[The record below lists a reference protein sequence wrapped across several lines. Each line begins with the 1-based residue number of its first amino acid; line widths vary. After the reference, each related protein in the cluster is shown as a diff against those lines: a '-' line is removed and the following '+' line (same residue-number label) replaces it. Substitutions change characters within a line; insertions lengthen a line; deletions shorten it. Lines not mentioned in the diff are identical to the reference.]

1 MSRYRY
7 DRNMARQKE
16 FDRDKAIKSAL
27 ATFRK
32 NGFGATTTDD
42 LRLAMGIGRQ
52 SFYDTFK
59 GKREIYLE
67 ALRKYN
73 SDRTLGYFEI
83 FAKSGSPL
91 KALEGMLT
99 SISVESPRDRALS
112 CLGVSSI
119 CEFGSSDAEVFSI
132 NQAAA
137 LFLKS
142 ALEKLILEA
151 QNRKEVRSSLDSK
164 VAASYLLSVIT
175 GIRVSARAGASPEE
189 LRSIAA
195 IAIDG
200 LRKQHK

>member
-1 MSRYRY
+1 
-7 DRNMARQKE
+7 MARHKE
-16 FDRDKAIKSAL
+16 FNRDKALDSAL

-59 GKREIYLE
+59 RKRETYLE

-73 SDRTLGYFEI
+73 SDRVHGYFEI
-83 FAKSGSPL
+83 FRQSGSPL

-99 SISVESPRDRALS
+99 SISVESPKDRALS

-119 CEFGSSDAEVFSI
+119 CEFGSSDAEISSI
-132 NQAAA
+132 NGAAA
-137 LFLKS
+137 SSIKS
-142 ALEKLILEA
+142 VLEKLILEA
-151 QNRKEVRSSLDSK
+151 KNKKEIRSSLDPK
-164 VAASYLLSVIT
+164 KTAFYLLSVSS
-175 GIRVSARAGASPEE
+175 GMRVSARAGASPEE
-189 LRSIAA
+189 LNAIAA

-200 LRKQHK
+200 LRKQ

>member
-1 MSRYRY
+1 
-7 DRNMARQKE
+7 MARPKE
-16 FDRDKAIKSAL
+16 FDRDKAVESAL

-73 SDRTLGYFEI
+73 SDRVLGFFEI
-83 FAKSGSPL
+83 FRKSGSPL
-91 KALEGMLT
+91 MALEGMLT
-99 SISVESPRDRALS
+99 SISIESPKDRTLA

-119 CEFGSSDAEVFSI
+119 CEFGASDAEVSSI
-132 NQAAA
+132 NDAAA
-137 LFLKS
+137 SSIKS
-142 ALEKLILEA
+142 VLGKLILEA
-151 QNRKEVRSSLDSK
+151 KNKKEIRSSLDPK
-164 VAASYLLSVIT
+164 ETALYLLSVFS
-175 GIRVSARAGASPEE
+175 GMRVSARAGASPEE
-189 LRSIAA
+189 LNAIAA

-200 LRKQHK
+200 LRKQ

>member
-1 MSRYRY
+1 
-7 DRNMARQKE
+7 MARQKE
-16 FDRDKAIKSAL
+16 FARDKAVESAL

-73 SDRTLGYFEI
+73 SDRVLGFFEI
-83 FAKSGSPL
+83 FRKSGSPL

-99 SISVESPRDRALS
+99 SISIESPKDRALA

-119 CEFGSSDAEVFSI
+119 CEFGASDAEVSSI
-132 NQAAA
+132 NDATASSI
-137 LFLKS
+137 KS
-142 ALEKLILEA
+142 VLGKLILEA
-151 QNRKEVRSSLDSK
+151 KNKKEIRSSLDPK
-164 VAASYLLSVIT
+164 ETALYLLSVFS
-175 GIRVSARAGASPEE
+175 GMRVSARAGASPEE
-189 LRSIAA
+189 LNAIAA

-200 LRKQHK
+200 LRKQ

>member
-1 MSRYRY
+1 
-7 DRNMARQKE
+7 MARYKE
-16 FDRDKAIKSAL
+16 FNRDKALDSAL

-59 GKREIYLE
+59 GKRKTYLE

-73 SDRTLGYFEI
+73 SDRVYGYFEI
-83 FAKSGSPL
+83 FRQSGSPL

-99 SISVESPRDRALS
+99 SISVESPKDRALS

-119 CEFGSSDAEVFSI
+119 CEFGSSDAEISSI
-132 NQAAA
+132 NGAAA
-137 LFLKS
+137 SSIKS
-142 ALEKLILEA
+142 VLEKLILEA
-151 QNRKEVRSSLDSK
+151 KNKKEIRSSLDPK
-164 VAASYLLSVIT
+164 KTAFYLLSVFS
-175 GIRVSARAGASPEE
+175 GMRVSARAGASPEE
-189 LRSIAA
+189 LNAIAA

-200 LRKQHK
+200 LRKQ

>member
-1 MSRYRY
+1 
-7 DRNMARQKE
+7 MARQKE
-16 FDRDKAIKSAL
+16 FARDKAVESAL

-73 SDRTLGYFEI
+73 SDRVLGFFEI
-83 FAKSGSPL
+83 FRKSGSPL

-99 SISVESPRDRALS
+99 SISIESPKDRTLA

-119 CEFGSSDAEVFSI
+119 CEFGASDAEVSSI
-132 NQAAA
+132 NDAAA
-137 LFLKS
+137 SSIKS
-142 ALEKLILEA
+142 VLGKLILEA
-151 QNRKEVRSSLDSK
+151 KNKKEIRSSLDPK
-164 VAASYLLSVIT
+164 ETALYLLSVFS
-175 GIRVSARAGASPEE
+175 GMRVSARAGASPEE
-189 LRSIAA
+189 LNAIAA

-200 LRKQHK
+200 LRKQ

>member
-1 MSRYRY
+1 
-7 DRNMARQKE
+7 MARHKE
-16 FDRDKAIKSAL
+16 FNRDKALDSAL

-59 GKREIYLE
+59 GKRETYLE

-73 SDRTLGYFEI
+73 SDRVHGYFEI
-83 FAKSGSPL
+83 FRQSGSPL

-99 SISVESPRDRALS
+99 SISVESPKHRALS

-119 CEFGSSDAEVFSI
+119 CEFGSSDAEISSI
-132 NQAAA
+132 NGAAA
-137 LFLKS
+137 SSIKS
-142 ALEKLILEA
+142 VLEKLILEA
-151 QNRKEVRSSLDSK
+151 KNKKEIRSSLDPK
-164 VAASYLLSVIT
+164 KTAFYLLSVSS
-175 GIRVSARAGASPEE
+175 GMRVSARAGASPEE
-189 LRSIAA
+189 LNAIAA

-200 LRKQHK
+200 LRKQ

>member
-1 MSRYRY
+1 
-7 DRNMARQKE
+7 MARQKE
-16 FDRDKAIKSAL
+16 FARDKAVESAL

-67 ALRKYN
+67 ALLKYN
-73 SDRTLGYFEI
+73 SDRVLGFFEI
-83 FAKSGSPL
+83 FRKSGSPL

-99 SISVESPRDRALS
+99 SISIESPKDRTLA

-119 CEFGSSDAEVFSI
+119 CEFGASDAEVSSI
-132 NQAAA
+132 NDATASSI
-137 LFLKS
+137 KS
-142 ALEKLILEA
+142 VLGKLILEA
-151 QNRKEVRSSLDSK
+151 KNKKEIRSSLDPK
-164 VAASYLLSVIT
+164 ETALYLLSVFS
-175 GIRVSARAGASPEE
+175 GMRVSARAGASPEE
-189 LRSIAA
+189 LNAIAA

-200 LRKQHK
+200 LRKQ

>member
-1 MSRYRY
+1 
-7 DRNMARQKE
+7 MARPKE
-16 FDRDKAIKSAL
+16 FDRGKAIESAL

-73 SDRTLGYFEI
+73 SDRVFGYFEI
-83 FAKSGSPL
+83 FRQSGSPL

-99 SISVESPRDRALS
+99 SISVESSKDRALS

-119 CEFGSSDAEVFSI
+119 CEFGSSDAEVCSI
-132 NQAAA
+132 NGAAA
-137 LFLKS
+137 SSLNS

-151 QNRKEVRSSLDSK
+151 KNKKEVRSSLDSK
-164 VAASYLLSVIT
+164 AAARYLLSVTT

-189 LRSIAA
+189 LRSIATM
-195 IAIDG
+195 AIDG
-200 LRKQHK
+200 LRKQ

>member
-1 MSRYRY
+1 MP
-7 DRNMARQKE
+7 RQKE
-16 FDRDKAIKSAL
+16 FDRDKAVESAL

-73 SDRTLGYFEI
+73 SDRVLGFFEI
-83 FAKSGSPL
+83 FRKSGSPL

-99 SISVESPRDRALS
+99 SISIESPKDRTLA

-119 CEFGSSDAEVFSI
+119 CEFGASDAEVSSI
-132 NQAAA
+132 NDATASSIKS
-137 LFLKS
+137 FLG
-142 ALEKLILEA
+142 KLILEA
-151 QNRKEVRSSLDSK
+151 KNQKEIRSSLDPK
-164 VAASYLLSVIT
+164 ETALYLLSVFS
-175 GIRVSARAGASPEE
+175 GMRVSARAGASPEE
-189 LRSIAA
+189 LNAIAA

-200 LRKQHK
+200 LRKQ

>member
-1 MSRYRY
+1 
-7 DRNMARQKE
+7 MARPKE
-16 FDRDKAIKSAL
+16 FDRDKAIESAL

-32 NGFGATTTDD
+32 NGFGATTTED

-73 SDRTLGYFEI
+73 SDRVLGFFEI
-83 FAKSGSPL
+83 FRKSGSPL

-99 SISVESPRDRALS
+99 SISIESPKDRTLA

-119 CEFGSSDAEVFSI
+119 CEFGASDAEVSSI
-132 NQAAA
+132 NDATASA
-137 LFLKS
+137 TKS
-142 ALEKLILEA
+142 VLVKLILEA
-151 QNRKEVRSSLDSK
+151 KNKKEIRSSLDPK
-164 VAASYLLSVIT
+164 ETALYLLSVFS
-175 GIRVSARAGASPEE
+175 GMRVSARAGASPEE
-189 LRSIAA
+189 LNAIAA

-200 LRKQHK
+200 LRKQ

>member
-1 MSRYRY
+1 
-7 DRNMARQKE
+7 MARQKE
-16 FDRDKAIKSAL
+16 FARDKAVESAL

-52 SFYDTFK
+52 SLYDTFK

-73 SDRTLGYFEI
+73 SDRVLGFFEI
-83 FAKSGSPL
+83 FRKSGSPL

-99 SISVESPRDRALS
+99 SISIESPKDRTLA

-119 CEFGSSDAEVFSI
+119 CEFGASDAEVSSI
-132 NQAAA
+132 NDATASSI
-137 LFLKS
+137 KS
-142 ALEKLILEA
+142 VLGKLILEA
-151 QNRKEVRSSLDSK
+151 KNKKEIRSSLDPK
-164 VAASYLLSVIT
+164 ETALYLLSVFS
-175 GIRVSARAGASPEE
+175 GMRVSARAGASPEE
-189 LRSIAA
+189 LNAIAA

-200 LRKQHK
+200 LRKQ

>member
-1 MSRYRY
+1 
-7 DRNMARQKE
+7 MARQKE
-16 FDRDKAIKSAL
+16 FDRDKAVESAL

-73 SDRTLGYFEI
+73 SDRVLGFFEI
-83 FAKSGSPL
+83 FRKSGSPL

-99 SISVESPRDRALS
+99 SISIESPKDRTLA

-119 CEFGSSDAEVFSI
+119 CEFGASDAEVSSI
-132 NQAAA
+132 NDATASSI
-137 LFLKS
+137 KS
-142 ALEKLILEA
+142 VVGKLILEA
-151 QNRKEVRSSLDSK
+151 KNKKEIRSSLEPK
-164 VAASYLLSVIT
+164 ETALYLLSVFS
-175 GIRVSARAGASPEE
+175 GMRVSARAGASPEE
-189 LRSIAA
+189 LNAIAA

-200 LRKQHK
+200 LRRQ

>member
-1 MSRYRY
+1 
-7 DRNMARQKE
+7 MARQKE
-16 FDRDKAIKSAL
+16 FARDKAVESAL

-73 SDRTLGYFEI
+73 SDRVLGYFEI
-83 FAKSGSPL
+83 FRKSGSPL
-91 KALEGMLT
+91 MALEGMLT
-99 SISVESPRDRALS
+99 SISLESSKDRALS

-119 CEFGSSDAEVFSI
+119 CEFGRSDAEVFSI
-132 NQAAA
+132 NAAA
-137 LFLKS
+137 ASSLQS

-151 QNRKEVRSSLDSK
+151 KNKKEIRSSLDSK
-164 VAASYLLSVIT
+164 TTARYLLTVIT
-175 GIRVSARAGASPEE
+175 GIRVGARAGTSPEE
-189 LRSIAA
+189 LRSIATM
-195 IAIDG
+195 AIDG
-200 LRKQHK
+200 LRKQ

>member
-1 MSRYRY
+1 
-7 DRNMARQKE
+7 MARQKE
-16 FDRDKAIKSAL
+16 FDRDKAVESAL

-73 SDRTLGYFEI
+73 SDRVLGFFEI
-83 FAKSGSPL
+83 FRKSGSPL

-99 SISVESPRDRALS
+99 SISIESPKDRTLA

-119 CEFGSSDAEVFSI
+119 CEFGASDAEVSSI
-132 NQAAA
+132 NDATASSI
-137 LFLKS
+137 KS
-142 ALEKLILEA
+142 VLGKLILEA
-151 QNRKEVRSSLDSK
+151 KNKKEIRSSLDPK
-164 VAASYLLSVIT
+164 KTALYLLSVFS
-175 GIRVSARAGASPEE
+175 GMRVNARAGASPEE
-189 LRSIAA
+189 LNAIAA

-200 LRKQHK
+200 LRKQ

>member
-1 MSRYRY
+1 
-7 DRNMARQKE
+7 MARQKE
-16 FDRDKAIKSAL
+16 FARDKAVESAL

-73 SDRTLGYFEI
+73 SDRVLGFFEI
-83 FAKSGSPL
+83 FRKSGSPL

-99 SISVESPRDRALS
+99 SISIESPKDRTLA

-119 CEFGSSDAEVFSI
+119 CEFGASDAEVSSI
-132 NQAAA
+132 NDATASSI
-137 LFLKS
+137 KS
-142 ALEKLILEA
+142 VLGKLILEA
-151 QNRKEVRSSLDSK
+151 KNKKEIRSSLDPK
-164 VAASYLLSVIT
+164 ETALYLLSVFS
-175 GIRVSARAGASPEE
+175 GMRVSARAGASPEE
-189 LRSIAA
+189 LNAIAV

-200 LRKQHK
+200 LRKQ

>member
-1 MSRYRY
+1 MSRRSY
-7 DRNMARQKE
+7 DWEMARPKE
-16 FDRDKAIKSAL
+16 FDRDKAVESAL

-73 SDRTLGYFEI
+73 SDRVLGFFEI
-83 FAKSGSPL
+83 FRKSGSPL

-99 SISVESPRDRALS
+99 SISIESPKDRTLA

-119 CEFGSSDAEVFSI
+119 CEFGASDAEVSSI
-132 NQAAA
+132 NDAAA
-137 LFLKS
+137 SSIKS
-142 ALEKLILEA
+142 VLGKLILEA
-151 QNRKEVRSSLDSK
+151 KNKKEIRSSLDPK
-164 VAASYLLSVIT
+164 ETALYLLSVFS
-175 GIRVSARAGASPEE
+175 GMRVSARAGASPEE
-189 LRSIAA
+189 LNAIAA

-200 LRKQHK
+200 LRKQ

>member
-1 MSRYRY
+1 
-7 DRNMARQKE
+7 MARHKE
-16 FDRDKAIKSAL
+16 FNRDKALDSAL

-59 GKREIYLE
+59 GKRETYLE

-73 SDRTLGYFEI
+73 SDRVHGYFEV
-83 FAKSGSPL
+83 FRQSGSPL

-99 SISVESPRDRALS
+99 SISVESPKDRALS

-119 CEFGSSDAEVFSI
+119 CEFGSSDAEISSI
-132 NQAAA
+132 NGAAA
-137 LFLKS
+137 SSIKS
-142 ALEKLILEA
+142 VLEKLILEA
-151 QNRKEVRSSLDSK
+151 KNKKEIRSSLDPK
-164 VAASYLLSVIT
+164 KTAFYLLSVSS
-175 GIRVSARAGASPEE
+175 GMRVSARAGASPEE
-189 LRSIAA
+189 LNAIAA

-200 LRKQHK
+200 LRKQ

>member
-1 MSRYRY
+1 MSRIPY
-7 DRNMARQKE
+7 DSEMPRQKE
-16 FDRDKAIKSAL
+16 FDRAKAVESAL

-73 SDRTLGYFEI
+73 SDRVLGFFEI
-83 FAKSGSPL
+83 FRKSESPL

-99 SISVESPRDRALS
+99 SISIESPKDRTLA

-119 CEFGSSDAEVFSI
+119 CEFGASDAEVSSI
-132 NQAAA
+132 NDATASSITSV
-137 LFLKS
+137 LG
-142 ALEKLILEA
+142 KLILEA
-151 QNRKEVRSSLDSK
+151 KNKKEIRSSLDPK
-164 VAASYLLSVIT
+164 ETALYLFSVFS
-175 GIRVSARAGASPEE
+175 GMRVSARAGASPEE
-189 LRSIAA
+189 LNAIAA

-200 LRKQHK
+200 LRKQ

>member
-1 MSRYRY
+1 
-7 DRNMARQKE
+7 MARPKE
-16 FDRDKAIKSAL
+16 FDRDKAVESAL

-73 SDRTLGYFEI
+73 SDRVLGYFEI
-83 FAKSGSPL
+83 FRKSGSPL
-91 KALEGMLT
+91 KALEGTLT
-99 SISVESPRDRALS
+99 SISAESSKDRALS

-119 CEFGSSDAEVFSI
+119 CEFGISDAEVFSI
-132 NQAAA
+132 NGAAA
-137 LFLKS
+137 SSLKS

-151 QNRKEVRSSLDSK
+151 KNKKEIRSSLDSK
-164 VAASYLLSVIT
+164 ETARYLLSVIT

-200 LRKQHK
+200 LRK

>member
-1 MSRYRY
+1 
-7 DRNMARQKE
+7 MARQKE
-16 FDRDKAIKSAL
+16 FARDKAVESAL

-73 SDRTLGYFEI
+73 SDRVLGFFEI
-83 FAKSGSPL
+83 FRKSGSPL

-99 SISVESPRDRALS
+99 SISIESPKDRTLA

-119 CEFGSSDAEVFSI
+119 CEFGASDAEVSSI
-132 NQAAA
+132 NDATASSITSV
-137 LFLKS
+137 LG
-142 ALEKLILEA
+142 KLILEA
-151 QNRKEVRSSLDSK
+151 KNKKEIRSSLDPK
-164 VAASYLLSVIT
+164 ETALYLLSVFS
-175 GIRVSARAGASPEE
+175 GMRVSARAGASPEE
-189 LRSIAA
+189 LNAIAA

-200 LRKQHK
+200 LRKQ

>member
-1 MSRYRY
+1 
-7 DRNMARQKE
+7 MARQKE
-16 FDRDKAIKSAL
+16 FDRDKAVESAL

-73 SDRTLGYFEI
+73 SDRVLGFFEI
-83 FAKSGSPL
+83 FRKSGSPL

-99 SISVESPRDRALS
+99 SISIESPKDRTLA

-119 CEFGSSDAEVFSI
+119 CEFGASDAEVSSI
-132 NQAAA
+132 NDATASSI
-137 LFLKS
+137 KS
-142 ALEKLILEA
+142 VLGKLILEA
-151 QNRKEVRSSLDSK
+151 KNKREIRSSLDPK
-164 VAASYLLSVIT
+164 ETALYLLSVFS
-175 GIRVSARAGASPEE
+175 GMRVSARAGASPEE
-189 LRSIAA
+189 LNAIAA

-200 LRKQHK
+200 LRKQ

>member
-1 MSRYRY
+1 
-7 DRNMARQKE
+7 MARQKE
-16 FDRDKAIKSAL
+16 FARDKAVESAL

-73 SDRTLGYFEI
+73 SDRVLGFFEI
-83 FAKSGSPL
+83 FRKSGSPL

-99 SISVESPRDRALS
+99 SISIESPKDRTLA

-119 CEFGSSDAEVFSI
+119 CEFGASDAEVSSI
-132 NQAAA
+132 NDATASSI
-137 LFLKS
+137 KS
-142 ALEKLILEA
+142 VLGKLILEA
-151 QNRKEVRSSLDSK
+151 KNKKEIRSSLDPK
-164 VAASYLLSVIT
+164 ETALYLLSVFS
-175 GIRVSARAGASPEE
+175 GMRVGARAGASPEE
-189 LRSIAA
+189 LNAIAA

-200 LRKQHK
+200 LRKQ

>member
-1 MSRYRY
+1 
-7 DRNMARQKE
+7 MARQKK
-16 FDRDKAIKSAL
+16 FDRDKAVESAL

-73 SDRTLGYFEI
+73 SDRVLGFFEI
-83 FAKSGSPL
+83 FRKSGSPL

-99 SISVESPRDRALS
+99 SISIESPKDRTLA

-119 CEFGSSDAEVFSI
+119 CEFGASDAEVSSI
-132 NQAAA
+132 NDATASSI
-137 LFLKS
+137 KS
-142 ALEKLILEA
+142 VLGKLILEA
-151 QNRKEVRSSLDSK
+151 KNKREIRSSLDPK
-164 VAASYLLSVIT
+164 ETALYLLSVFS
-175 GIRVSARAGASPEE
+175 GMRVSARAGASPEE
-189 LRSIAA
+189 LNAIAA

-200 LRKQHK
+200 LRKQ

>member
-1 MSRYRY
+1 
-7 DRNMARQKE
+7 MARHKE
-16 FDRDKAIKSAL
+16 FNRDKALDSAL

-59 GKREIYLE
+59 GKRETYLE

-73 SDRTLGYFEI
+73 SDRVHGYFEI
-83 FAKSGSPL
+83 FRQSGSPL

-99 SISVESPRDRALS
+99 SISVESPKDRALS

-119 CEFGSSDAEVFSI
+119 CEFGSSDAEISSI
-132 NQAAA
+132 NGAAA
-137 LFLKS
+137 SSIKS
-142 ALEKLILEA
+142 VLEKLILEA
-151 QNRKEVRSSLDSK
+151 KNKKEIRSSLDPK
-164 VAASYLLSVIT
+164 ETALYLLSVFS
-175 GIRVSARAGASPEE
+175 GMRVSARAGASPEE
-189 LRSIAA
+189 LNAIAA

-200 LRKQHK
+200 LRKQ

>member
-1 MSRYRY
+1 
-7 DRNMARQKE
+7 MARQKE
-16 FDRDKAIKSAL
+16 FDRDKAVESAL

-73 SDRTLGYFEI
+73 SDRVLGFFEI
-83 FAKSGSPL
+83 FRKSGSPL

-99 SISVESPRDRALS
+99 SISIESPKDRTLA

-119 CEFGSSDAEVFSI
+119 CEFGASDAEVSSI
-132 NQAAA
+132 NDATASSI
-137 LFLKS
+137 KS
-142 ALEKLILEA
+142 VLEKLILEA
-151 QNRKEVRSSLDSK
+151 KNQKEIRSSLDPK
-164 VAASYLLSVIT
+164 ETALYLLSVFS
-175 GIRVSARAGASPEE
+175 GMRVSARAGASPEE
-189 LRSIAA
+189 LNAIAA

-200 LRKQHK
+200 LRKQ

>member
-1 MSRYRY
+1 
-7 DRNMARQKE
+7 MARPKE
-16 FDRDKAIKSAL
+16 FDRDKAVESAL

-73 SDRTLGYFEI
+73 SDRVLGFFEI
-83 FAKSGSPL
+83 FRKSGSPL

-99 SISVESPRDRALS
+99 SISIESPKDRTLA

-119 CEFGSSDAEVFSI
+119 CEFGASDAEVSSI
-132 NQAAA
+132 NDATASSI
-137 LFLKS
+137 KS
-142 ALEKLILEA
+142 VLGKLILEA
-151 QNRKEVRSSLDSK
+151 QNKKEIRSSLDPK
-164 VAASYLLSVIT
+164 ETALYLLSVFS
-175 GIRVSARAGASPEE
+175 GMRVSASHVS
-189 LRSIAA
+189 L
-195 IAIDG
+195 
-200 LRKQHK
+200 K

>member
-1 MSRYRY
+1 
-7 DRNMARQKE
+7 MARQKE
-16 FDRDKAIKSAL
+16 FARDKAVESAL

-73 SDRTLGYFEI
+73 SDRVLGFFEI
-83 FAKSGSPL
+83 FRKSGSPL

-99 SISVESPRDRALS
+99 SISIESPKDRTLA

-119 CEFGSSDAEVFSI
+119 CEFGASDAEVSSI
-132 NQAAA
+132 NDATASSI
-137 LFLKS
+137 KS
-142 ALEKLILEA
+142 VLGKLILEA
-151 QNRKEVRSSLDSK
+151 KNKKEIRSSLDPK
-164 VAASYLLSVIT
+164 ETALYLLSVFS
-175 GIRVSARAGASPEE
+175 GMRVSARAGASPEE
-189 LRSIAA
+189 LNAIAA

-200 LRKQHK
+200 LRKQ

>member
-1 MSRYRY
+1 
-7 DRNMARQKE
+7 MARQKE
-16 FDRDKAIKSAL
+16 FARDKAVESAL

-73 SDRTLGYFEI
+73 SDRVLGFFEI
-83 FAKSGSPL
+83 FRKSGSPL

-99 SISVESPRDRALS
+99 SISIESPKDRTLA

-119 CEFGSSDAEVFSI
+119 CEFGASDAEVSSI
-132 NQAAA
+132 NHATASA
-137 LFLKS
+137 IKS
-142 ALEKLILEA
+142 VLVKLILEA
-151 QNRKEVRSSLDSK
+151 KNKKEIRSSLDPK
-164 VAASYLLSVIT
+164 QTALYLLSVFS
-175 GIRVSARAGASPEE
+175 GMRVSARAGASPEE
-189 LRSIAA
+189 LNAIAA

-200 LRKQHK
+200 LRKQ

>member
-1 MSRYRY
+1 
-7 DRNMARQKE
+7 MARQKE
-16 FDRDKAIKSAL
+16 FACDKAVESAL
-27 ATFRK
+27 ATFGK

-73 SDRTLGYFEI
+73 SDRVLGFFEI
-83 FAKSGSPL
+83 FRKSGSPL

-99 SISVESPRDRALS
+99 SISIESPKDRTLA

-119 CEFGSSDAEVFSI
+119 CEFGASDAEVSSI
-132 NQAAA
+132 NDATASSI
-137 LFLKS
+137 KS
-142 ALEKLILEA
+142 VLGKLILEA
-151 QNRKEVRSSLDSK
+151 KNKKEIRSSLDPK
-164 VAASYLLSVIT
+164 ETALYLLSVFS
-175 GIRVSARAGASPEE
+175 GMRVSARAGASPEE
-189 LRSIAA
+189 LNAIAA

-200 LRKQHK
+200 LRKQ

>member
-1 MSRYRY
+1 
-7 DRNMARQKE
+7 MARPKE
-16 FDRDKAIKSAL
+16 FDRDKALESAL

-73 SDRTLGYFEI
+73 SDRVFGYFEI
-83 FAKSGSPL
+83 FRKSGSPL

-99 SISVESPRDRALS
+99 SISAESLKDRSLS

-119 CEFGSSDAEVFSI
+119 CEFGSSDAEVCSI
-132 NQAAA
+132 NGAAA
-137 LFLKS
+137 SSLNS

-151 QNRKEVRSSLDSK
+151 KKKKEVRSSLDSK
-164 VAASYLLSVIT
+164 AAARYLLSVTT

-189 LRSIAA
+189 LRSIATM
-195 IAIDG
+195 AIDG
-200 LRKQHK
+200 LRKQ

>member
-1 MSRYRY
+1 
-7 DRNMARQKE
+7 MARQKE
-16 FDRDKAIKSAL
+16 FDRDKAVESAL

-32 NGFGATTTDD
+32 NGFGVTTTDD

-73 SDRTLGYFEI
+73 SDRVLGFFEI
-83 FAKSGSPL
+83 FRKSGSPL

-99 SISVESPRDRALS
+99 SISIESPKDRTLA

-119 CEFGSSDAEVFSI
+119 CEFGASDAEVSSI
-132 NQAAA
+132 NDATASSI
-137 LFLKS
+137 KS
-142 ALEKLILEA
+142 VLEKLILEA
-151 QNRKEVRSSLDSK
+151 KNQKEIRSSLDPK
-164 VAASYLLSVIT
+164 ETALYLLSVFS
-175 GIRVSARAGASPEE
+175 GMRVSARAGASPEE
-189 LRSIAA
+189 LNAIAA

-200 LRKQHK
+200 LRKQ

>member
-1 MSRYRY
+1 
-7 DRNMARQKE
+7 MARHKE
-16 FDRDKAIKSAL
+16 FNRDKALDSAL

-59 GKREIYLE
+59 GKRETYLE

-73 SDRTLGYFEI
+73 SDRVHGYFEI
-83 FAKSGSPL
+83 FRQSGSPL

-99 SISVESPRDRALS
+99 SISVESPKDRALS

-119 CEFGSSDAEVFSI
+119 CEFGSSDAEISSI
-132 NQAAA
+132 NGAAA
-137 LFLKS
+137 SSIKS
-142 ALEKLILEA
+142 VLEKLILEA
-151 QNRKEVRSSLDSK
+151 KNINEIRSSLDPK
-164 VAASYLLSVIT
+164 KTAFYLLSVFS
-175 GIRVSARAGASPEE
+175 GMRVSARAGASPEE
-189 LRSIAA
+189 LNAIAA

-200 LRKQHK
+200 LRKQ